1 MSKTEFTASP
11 VRRALGY
18 AGPAEGRRSVCPCA
32 GVRGRRQGESATM
45 ITLWPLC
52 ARPGCLC
59 FVPQRGQ
66 TCRWCHER
74 FQRSTE
80 AIFAKWDELFRRLAK

>member
-1 MSKTEFTASP
+1 MI
-11 VRRALGY
+11 ALWT
-18 AGPAEGRRSVCPCA
+18 V
-32 GVRGRRQGESATM
+32 
-45 ITLWPLC
+45 C

-59 FVPQRGQ
+59 FVAQRGQ

-80 AIFAKWDELFRRLAK
+80 AIFTKWDELFRRLAK

>member
-1 MSKTEFTASP
+1 MLGDEEWT
-11 VRRALGY
+11 RRAEVALESPRCLEFVT
-18 AGPAEGRRSVCPCA
+18 ADML
-32 GVRGRRQGESATM
+32 ESATM